1 MNRCILVTGVFLFLL
16 SAGLFASDIDKYY
29 AKKEYIS
36 PRGDTLR
43 YRVLEPERI
52 EKNKKYPLVLFLHG
66 AGERG
71 SDNEAQLVHG
81 ANMFLNPVIR
91 DQHPT
96 FVIYPQCPSEC
107 SWSNSSKPNSEGK
120 SGSERFPENPEI
132 TIPMEAVKAVL
143 DMYMN
148 NDNVDVNRIYVM
160 GLSMGG
166 MGTFDLL
173 CRFPDLFAAAI
184 PICGGINPERLE
196 KASPTTAITIYHGDK
211 DDAVFVENSRT
222 AYPTLKKI
230 GKTLKYIEFSHFM

>member
-36 PRGDTLR
+36 PRRDTLR

-120 SGSERFPENPEI
+120 SGGERFPENPEI

-184 PICGGINPERLE
+184 PAGELILNVWKRLHQ
-196 KASPTTAITIYHGDK
+196 PQQ
-211 DDAVFVENSRT
+211 
-222 AYPTLKKI
+222 
-230 GKTLKYIEFSHFM
+230 

>member
-36 PRGDTLR
+36 PRRDTLR

-96 FVIYPQCPSEC
+96 FVM
-107 SWSNSSKPNSEGK
+107 
-120 SGSERFPENPEI
+120 FL
-132 TIPMEAVKAVL
+132 V
-143 DMYMN
+143 
-148 NDNVDVNRIYVM
+148 
-160 GLSMGG
+160 
-166 MGTFDLL
+166 
-173 CRFPDLFAAAI
+173 
-184 PICGGINPERLE
+184 
-196 KASPTTAITIYHGDK
+196 
-211 DDAVFVENSRT
+211 
-222 AYPTLKKI
+222 
-230 GKTLKYIEFSHFM
+230 

>member
-36 PRGDTLR
+36 PRRDTLR

-107 SWSNSSKPNSEGK
+107 S
-120 SGSERFPENPEI
+120 I
-132 TIPMEAVKAVL
+132 AVNQTARV
-143 DMYMN
+143 
-148 NDNVDVNRIYVM
+148 
-160 GLSMGG
+160 S
-166 MGTFDLL
+166 
-173 CRFPDLFAAAI
+173 PAAKDS
-184 PICGGINPERLE
+184 PKTRRLPFLW
-196 KASPTTAITIYHGDK
+196 K
-211 DDAVFVENSRT
+211 
-222 AYPTLKKI
+222 L
-230 GKTLKYIEFSHFM
+230 